1 MNDFIYKICP
11 APLWKKAEQA
21 GVFSG
26 SGIDLTD
33 GFIHFSTADQTA
45 QTAHLHFSGQGDL
58 VLVKVATVSLD
69 LKWEAS
75 RGGDLFPHL
84 YSDLPLTAVVEVTP
98 MPLDSEGNHILPDD
112 ITPLKI

>member
-1 MNDFIYKICP
+1 MTDFIYKICP
-11 APLWKKAEQA
+11 SSVWNKAEQA
-21 GVFSG
+21 GFFSG

-45 QTAHLHFSGQGDL
+45 QTAHLHFNGQGDL
-58 VLVKVATVSLD
+58 VLVKVATESLD
-69 LKWEAS
+69 LMWESS

-84 YSDLPLTAVVEVTP
+84 YSDLPLTEVVEVTP
-98 MPLDSEGNHILPDD
+98 MPLDSDGNHILPDD

>member
-1 MNDFIYKICP
+1 MTDFIYKICP
-11 APLWKKAEQA
+11 ASIWEQAERA

-26 SGIDLTD
+26 SGIDLSD

-58 VLVKVATVSLD
+58 VLVKVATEHLD
-69 LKWEAS
+69 LMWESS
-75 RGGDLFPHL
+75 RWGELFPHL
-84 YSDLPLTAVVEVTP
+84 YSDLPMTAVVEVTP
-98 MPLDSEGNHILPDD
+98 MPLDSDSNHILPDD

>member
-1 MNDFIYKICP
+1 MTDFIYKICP
-11 APLWKKAEQA
+11 SSVWNKAEQD
-21 GVFSG
+21 GFFSG
-26 SGIDLTD
+26 SGIDLID
-33 GFIHFSTADQTA
+33 GFIHFSTSDQTA

-58 VLVKVATVSLD
+58 VLVKVATASLD

-84 YSDLPLTAVVEVTP
+84 YSDLPMTAVVEVTP
-98 MPLDSEGNHILPDD
+98 MPLDLDDNHILPDE